1 MLEVFGVTDQAEAV
15 YLALVSSAAASVA
28 DLANIAGV
36 SCEAVR
42 AALDEL
48 ARLSLVHST
57 REDQEVIGAV
67 SPQVGLEYLLAK
79 EQAELLERQVQIE
92 HSRAEVTALIA
103 DLAERR
109 PPSPSDPSV
118 TTVDGID
125 AIRLKLEQLAYA
137 ASSEVLSFMPDGAQ
151 TPDNIAA
158 SQSIDQMLLRRGVQV
173 RSVCLDSIRNDPPSR
188 RYVQLLIDQGEEI
201 RLTAV
206 LPMRMVI
213 FDRQTAVVPSDP
225 GRSEIGAVIVQ
236 GVGPVDAMCA
246 LFSSIWERAVPYGG
260 VSADPDESQLTS
272 QQRTVVRLLAEGDTD
287 SVISRKLG
295 ISPRTVGR
303 LVSEVMAVLDA
314 KSRFQAGVRAAEFG
328 WHRVTPG
335 SPEFHVAENGIADS
349 CQLL

>member
-15 YLALVSSAAASVA
+15 YLALVRNPAASVA
-28 DLANIAGV
+28 DLATMAGV

-48 ARLSLVHST
+48 ARLSLVRSSC
-57 REDQEVIGAV
+57 EDQGVIGAV
-67 SPQVGLEYLLAK
+67 SPEIGLEYLLAR
-79 EQAELLERQVQIE
+79 EQAELLERQVQID

-103 DLAERR
+103 GLAEHRT
-109 PPSPSDPSV
+109 PSPSSPSV
-118 TTVDGID
+118 TTVNGID

-137 ASSEVLSFMPDGAQ
+137 ATREVLSFMPDGAQ
-151 TPDNIAA
+151 TLDNIAA
-158 SQSIDQMLLRRGVQV
+158 SQAVDQMLLRRGVPI

-213 FDRQTAVVPSDP
+213 FDGQTAVVPSDP

-236 GVGPVDAMCA
+236 GAGPVDVMCA
-246 LFSSIWERAVPYGG
+246 LFNSIWERAVPYGG
-260 VSADPDESQLTS
+260 IGAGAEESRLTS
-272 QQRTVVRLLAEGDTD
+272 QQRTVVRLLAEGNTD
-287 SVISRKLG
+287 SVISRRLG

-314 KSRFQAGVRAAEFG
+314 KSRFEAGVRIAELG
-328 WHRVTPG
+328 WHRVPPDCCE
-335 SPEFHVAENGIADS
+335 SP
-349 CQLL
+349 